1 MLLAVNLMNSGG
13 REVGCNGSNTAVQ
26 FAAVTR
32 ACFNLCSGVKV
43 YTEHLRREEKKV
55 PRMFSNSL
63 RCVLWTPRSSREE
76 AEISTE
82 VKELTVRKLPSQEEQ
97 LTRTFINYKHKAI
110 SCEDC

>member
-1 MLLAVNLMNSGG
+1 MNSGG

-63 RCVLWTPRSSREE
+63 RCILWTPRSSREE

-110 SCEDC
+110 SCEDCL